1 MLAYFQCG
9 NIGEGVYTSQVLYF
23 LISLIV
29 DGSHFSYRNAVLLGY
44 SVVFFAGH
52 IDYINEVVCYSLE
65 FSSFI
70 SKLHCSFKVVAM
82 ILFKI
87 FAWITGLTGGV
98 CRFPF
103 ELLMSPALPESTI
116 CGLSWVIIS
125 LLGLLDWQLVCIWG
139 AFCSKLAS
147 SIKRRFAA
155 RFVEPS
161 FATINY
167 SSYCIKVGDNRFG
180 LRDK

>member
-1 MLAYFQCG
+1 MWEYWRGGLYKPSIVFLDFTHCRWSLGLAL
-9 NIGEGVYTSQVLYF
+9 TF
-23 LISLIV
+23 LIEMQ
-29 DGSHFSYRNAVLLGY
+29 SYWVILLF
-44 SVVFFAGH
+44 FFAGH

-70 SKLHCSFKVVAM
+70 SKLNCSFKVVAM

-87 FAWITGLTGGV
+87 FAWITGLKGGV

-103 ELLMSPALPESTI
+103 ELSMSPALPESTI
-116 CGLSWVIIS
+116 CGLSWAIIS
-125 LLGLLDWQLVCIWG
+125 SLGLLDWQLVCIWG

-147 SIKRRFAA
+147 SIRRRFAA

-167 SSYCIKVGDNRFG
+167 SSYCIKVGDKRFG
-180 LRDK
+180 FRDK